1 MTTRL
6 RSARLEL
13 DTASAALAV
22 LDPQATLDR
31 GYAIVR
37 RIGDGRIVR
46 SPAEAPAGTSL
57 TLRVAAGEL
66 AATVD
71 DANGS

>member
-1 MTTRL
+1 M
-6 RSARLEL
+6 
-13 DTASAALAV
+13 

-37 RIGDGRIVR
+37 RAEDERIVR
-46 SPAEAPAGTSL
+46 APDEAPPETRLSVRLA
-57 TLRVAAGEL
+57 RGEL

-71 DANGS
+71 RPAERA